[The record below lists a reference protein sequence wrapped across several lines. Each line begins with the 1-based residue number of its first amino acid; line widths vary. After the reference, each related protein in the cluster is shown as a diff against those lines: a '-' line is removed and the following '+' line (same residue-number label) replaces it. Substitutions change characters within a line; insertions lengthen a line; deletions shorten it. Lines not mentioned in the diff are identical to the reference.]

1 MAVWRIA
8 ILAAALPAAWAAPSR
23 ADECE
28 AVTANL
34 GAQVPKIAVAART
47 AEGQAIIIQLKHPDA
62 DELTLSCDN
71 TEITRQAEVTAK
83 WNSAWPPA
91 RFFDIVA
98 SAGAVVVAN
107 TEAAVR
113 SGAILCAQRAMTADG
128 NSATFDVN
136 GARFECVTTTGVN
149 GSTRIHISKLNDA
162 PPQ

>member
-1 MAVWRIA
+1 MAAWRMT
-8 ILAAALPAAWAAPSR
+8 ILVATLTAAWAAPSR

-34 GAQVPKIAVAART
+34 SAQVPKIAVVART
-47 AEGQAIIIQLKHPDA
+47 AEGQAVSIQLKHPDA
-62 DELTLSCDN
+62 DELTLNCDN
-71 TEITRQAEVTAK
+71 TEITRPAEITAK

-91 RFFDIVA
+91 RFYDVVA
-98 SAGAVVVAN
+98 SAGAVVIAN
-107 TEAAVR
+107 TEAAIR

-149 GSTRIHISKLNDA
+149 GSTRIHISKLKDA